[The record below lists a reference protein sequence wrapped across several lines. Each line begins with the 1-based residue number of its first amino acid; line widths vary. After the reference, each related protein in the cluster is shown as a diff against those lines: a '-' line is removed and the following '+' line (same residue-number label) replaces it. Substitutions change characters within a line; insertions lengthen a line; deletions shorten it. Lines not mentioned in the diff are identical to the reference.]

1 MRRITVLL
9 ITLAAIAF
17 VAAPASGAVPAPRC
31 LWRGPVVT
39 HNPGGAVI
47 AEKAAGRTACGA
59 RIDEP
64 VSETNIAVT
73 PKGTV
78 LFSPARTENS
88 LARSTDGGATWSL
101 TYPQEMQYTSL
112 WNTVD
117 PMLTVDRDTGRA
129 FWVHATGATRTLPVL
144 VSQSPLPSPVPT
156 IVAAAYGFQVYASSD
171 EGRTWTT
178 ADYQSAP
185 IGDWEKIMVG
195 PPRTNASQEERPV
208 GYPNVVYVCGNSPFE
223 VTGPG
228 RLCYRSLDGG
238 KTFQPVGYV
247 TPSPNMPADAW
258 CPPLASNSGVVG
270 PDGAVYQPISCSG
283 GAYVAVSEDEG
294 ASYVFRA
301 VKDAPPSNGISG
313 SLQLAMD
320 SGGTLYAEWVR
331 DDQLQYAVSRNQGQ
345 TWGAPLTISAPGM
358 HQIMRPAPAAGRR
371 GEFGVAYYGSTD
383 PKAEK
388 LTLYVTQTANA
399 LESKPV
405 LSSAALSDPGH
416 PMYADAGV
424 TGASPRADYIGA
436 AFDSGGTLW
445 AGGVEQLAPPDA
457 ANRQLTTGYV
467 GRIVASPE
475 PQAKKQ
481 VKKRRCPAGRH
492 RNSNGPCVRAGQ
504 SGAHRAPRQP

>member
-1 MRRITVLL
+1 MNRITVVL
-9 ITLAAIAF
+9 IALAA
-17 VAAPASGAVPAPRC
+17 AASAASPASAATPAPRC
-31 LWRGPVVT
+31 LWQGSVVT
-39 HNPGGAVI
+39 HHPGGAVI
-47 AEKAAGRTACGA
+47 AAKAAGRTACGA

-64 VSETNIAVT
+64 VSETNIGVT
-73 PKGTV
+73 PKGTI

-88 LARSTDGGATWSL
+88 LARSTDGGNTWSL
-101 TYPQEMQYTSL
+101 TYPQDEQFTSL

-129 FWVHATGATRTLPVL
+129 FWIHATGATRTLPVL

-185 IGDWEKIMVG
+185 LGDWEKIMVG
-195 PPRTNASQEERPV
+195 PPRTNAAAEERPV

-270 PDGAVYQPISCSG
+270 PDGVVYQPISCSG

-301 VKDAPPSNGISG
+301 VKGAPPSNGISG

-320 SGGTLYAEWVR
+320 AGGTLYAEWVS
-331 DDQLQYAVSRNQGQ
+331 DDKLQFAVSRNQGQ
-345 TWGAPLTISAPGM
+345 TWGAPVTISAPGI

-383 PKAEK
+383 AKAAK
-388 LTLYVTQTANA
+388 LTLYLTQTANA
-399 LESKPV
+399 LESSPV
-405 LSSAALSDPGH
+405 LSSAALNDPGH
-416 PMYADAGV
+416 PMYADGGV

-436 AFDSGGTLW
+436 AFDAGGTLW
-445 AGGVEQLAPPDA
+445 AGGVEQLAEPDA
-457 ANRQLTTGYV
+457 DKRQLTSGYV
-467 GRIVASPE
+467 GRIVASPA
-475 PQAKKQ
+475 PKARKPAKKSPCSSARYRRTHPRC
-481 VKKRRCPAGRH
+481 KRSQRG
-492 RNSNGPCVRAGQ
+492 
-504 SGAHRAPRQP
+504 